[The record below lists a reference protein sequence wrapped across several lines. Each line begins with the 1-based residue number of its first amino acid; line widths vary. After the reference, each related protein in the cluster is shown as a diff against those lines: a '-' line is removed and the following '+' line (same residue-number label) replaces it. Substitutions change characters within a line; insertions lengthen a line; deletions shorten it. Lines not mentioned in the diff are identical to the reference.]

1 MALGP
6 QTLSSGGAASSFS
19 RVTNEDVE
27 IENPL
32 PSSSPTARDDQKSE
46 EGAFLG
52 TMLSAGIAFG
62 SVVSL
67 LVCGVFTRGGY
78 L

>member
-6 QTLSSGGAASSFS
+6 QTLSSGAS